1 MFACWRVCIPTNQ
14 TNNLSISNS
23 VQVCMLLFFKPNQI
37 TMSIIYAS
45 FTYHHSTSKLL
56 ATKTWKAYLLSP
68 AGTGNFYYLSGLK
81 KQTKQNHT
89 PLNEAANKKKNACRC
104 NLKQNKGNLMEHRWL
119 PTRLSSLC
127 PLPSCL
133 HIVPVRS
140 VFLKDGGVL
149 RVDSLRGKSTEER
162 REKKNPSTWFRH
174 YSAESPGSRFPDG
187 VRW

>member
-1 MFACWRVCIPTNQ
+1 
-14 TNNLSISNS
+14 
-23 VQVCMLLFFKPNQI
+23 
-37 TMSIIYAS
+37 
-45 FTYHHSTSKLL
+45 
-56 ATKTWKAYLLSP
+56 
-68 AGTGNFYYLSGLK
+68 
-81 KQTKQNHT
+81 
-89 PLNEAANKKKNACRC
+89 
-104 NLKQNKGNLMEHRWL
+104 MEHRWL